1 MSSKEGGAAL
11 EYESE
16 IKHEIT
22 GMDTKGASPF
32 FASFPVISGYV
43 LSSGNGCVSFMFNE
57 KALPVKGVDTRRWH
71 MLAYKVVVFSEA
83 ARDTLTVRHPFGAFQ
98 AAGAE
103 RECAAPTARGRQLAN
118 KSSRETER
126 LLMGFD
132 KTKVIRAAEKFLS
145 QGKIPAAIKEYE
157 KIVDE
162 DPDDFTTLNMLGDL
176 YARNGDKQEAAK
188 CFALIAEHYREQ
200 GFNLKAI
207 AMFKKIDRLQPGS
220 PEMAAKLAPLYEAQ
234 GQIVE
239 ARAGYLVL
247 ADSYTRAGQSQKAL
261 EILRK
266 IADLD
271 PNNVE
276 IRLKLADG
284 FLREGFKSDAAEAF
298 KHAGGQLLARKKTE
312 RALEAYSKALEIVAE
327 DREALSG
334 VVSAHRQLGSAEE
347 AAEVLERALRSSPD
361 DVELLS
367 MLASTY
373 VEAEDAD
380 AAERV
385 TFELIRRESS
395 SYARFADVAQL
406 YLKKNEVDRA
416 VNVITGITEQMLAAD
431 DDAQLAELLNEAL
444 ARNPEHME
452 ALRLLFRLQ
461 TWHQDEEGM
470 RQTLERTVDAARSG
484 GLEDEERRALT
495 HLMRLAPNEDSYY
508 RRLEEL
514 GGLLEE
520 RMDEQ
525 IYAAEPAPDEV
536 PTFESFMLMNDAQ
549 PTEPP
554 APDEPASAPQS
565 PATEFEWNSVSQE
578 EAAAAASSDPS
589 SSFADLNDWADTS
602 AASSP
607 PASTGF
613 QEFDFSAPA
622 TPPGDATAKD
632 EAGASG
638 ADRAA
643 ILRQELESVD
653 FYLAQGY
660 TDIARDTL
668 GMIERQFGSSP
679 EIETR
684 LKQLQPETA
693 PDMSLGESAP
703 QTPVQTSEGV
713 EFTGFSRYDVAE
725 EAPQASSESIDEV
738 DAAFSSLA
746 GETEQQPAPQ
756 PNVAGGAETSS
767 TPAAP
772 PAPAKSGLDPG
783 LAAVFDEFRT
793 AVEDESA
800 TPTDGDY
807 ETHYNL
813 GLAYKEMDLVDEA
826 VEEFQMAAGM
836 VSPQDGTAR
845 YLQCCNLLGHCF
857 MQKGIPRLAA
867 MWFKKGL
874 DAPGHTEDEY
884 QALRFEL
891 GTAYEQMGELDKAI
905 DTFTEVYGI
914 NISYRGVA
922 EKLRELQAQKTSQ

>member
-1 MSSKEGGAAL
+1 
-11 EYESE
+11 
-16 IKHEIT
+16 
-22 GMDTKGASPF
+22 
-32 FASFPVISGYV
+32 
-43 LSSGNGCVSFMFNE
+43 
-57 KALPVKGVDTRRWH
+57 
-71 MLAYKVVVFSEA
+71 
-83 ARDTLTVRHPFGAFQ
+83 
-98 AAGAE
+98 
-103 RECAAPTARGRQLAN
+103 
-118 KSSRETER
+118 
-126 LLMGFD
+126 MGFD

-162 DPDDFTTLNMLGDL
+162 DPDDFTALNMLGDL
-176 YARNGDKQEAAK
+176 YARSGDKQEAAK
-188 CFALIAEHYREQ
+188 CFAMIAEHYREL

-207 AMFKKIDRLQPGS
+207 AMFKKIDRLQPGT

-239 ARAGYLVL
+239 ARASYLVL
-247 ADSYTRAGQSQKAL
+247 ADNYTRSGQSKKSL

-276 IRLKLADG
+276 IRLKLAEG
-284 FLREGFKSDAAEAF
+284 FLREGFKRDAAEAF

-312 RALEAYSKALEIVAE
+312 RALESYSKALEIVAE

-334 VVSAHRQLGSAEE
+334 VVSAQRQLGSAEE
-347 AAEVLERALRSSPD
+347 AAEVLERALASAPD

-373 VEAEDAD
+373 IEAEDVE
-380 AAERV
+380 AAERT
-385 TFELIRRESS
+385 TFELVRREPS
-395 SYARFADVAQL
+395 SYARFAEVAQL
-406 YLKKNEVDRA
+406 YLKKNDVDRA
-416 VNVITGITEQMLAAD
+416 VHVITGIMEQLLAANAE
-431 DDAQLAELLNEAL
+431 AQLAELLNEAL

-452 ALRLLFRLQ
+452 ALRLLLRLQ

-470 RQTLERTVDAARSG
+470 RLTLERMAESAHSA
-484 GLEDEERRALT
+484 GLQGEERRALT
-495 HLMRLAPNEDSYY
+495 NLLRLAPNEESYN

-514 GGLLEE
+514 GGSLEE

-525 IYAAEPAPDEV
+525 IYTAAPVQPEV

-549 PTEPP
+549 AGEA
-554 APDEPASAPQS
+554 APDESSGTQGAPS
-565 PATEFEWNSVSQE
+565 MEFEWNSVAQE
-578 EAAAAASSDPS
+578 EPASADPS
-589 SSFADLNDWADTS
+589 SSFADLNDWADTGEPS
-602 AASSP
+602 SPAASG
-607 PASTGF
+607 GF
-613 QEFDFSAPA
+613 QEVDFSAPVQQSAA
-622 TPPGDATAKD
+622 TTKD
-632 EAGASG
+632 EAGASV
-638 ADRAA
+638 ADRAGL
-643 ILRQELESVD
+643 LRQELESVD
-653 FYLAQGY
+653 FYIAQGY

-668 GMIERQFGSSP
+668 NMIERQFGSSP

-684 LKQLQPETA
+684 RNQLQPETA
-693 PDMSLGESAP
+693 TVSSGESAP
-703 QTPVQTSEGV
+703 QSPVQTSEGV
-713 EFTGFSRYDVAE
+713 EFTGFNRYDVAE
-725 EAPQASSESIDEV
+725 EAPQSPAESADEI

-746 GETEQQPAPQ
+746 GETEQPPAPQ
-756 PNVAGGAETSS
+756 PAAVGSAQAP
-767 TPAAP
+767 PAATP
-772 PAPAKSGLDPG
+772 PAPAKPGIDPG

-793 AVEDESA
+793 AVEDEST
-800 TPTDGDY
+800 TPTDSDY

-836 VSPQDGTAR
+836 VSPQDGTPR

-922 EKLRELQAQKTSQ
+922 DKLRELQAQKTSQ